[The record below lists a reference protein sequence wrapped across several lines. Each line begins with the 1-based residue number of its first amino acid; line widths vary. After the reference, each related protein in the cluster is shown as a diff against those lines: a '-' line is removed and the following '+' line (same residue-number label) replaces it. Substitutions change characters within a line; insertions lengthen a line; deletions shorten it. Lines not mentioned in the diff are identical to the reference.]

1 MRNLSFGRTVHLL
14 DVENLVG
21 SARPGTREVAT
32 MMTHY
37 RRRVPAGVMDQ
48 YVVAVNHGA
57 LLTVGMA
64 LTGVQL
70 LARSGRDGADNALRE
85 VIMLDHLDARFERVV
100 IGSGDGIFTELAAW
114 LAGLGMLVVVVS
126 RPGALS
132 HGLRRTAREVIPLD
146 LAA

>member
-1 MRNLSFGRTVHLL
+1 MRNLAYGRTVHLL

-21 SARPGTREVAT
+21 SPRPGTSEVTT
-32 MMTHY
+32 MMRHY
-37 RRRVPAGVMDQ
+37 RRRVPAGDMDQ

-57 LLTVGMA
+57 LLPVGMA

-85 VIMLDHLDARFERVV
+85 VILLDQLDARFERVV

-114 LAGLGMLVVVVS
+114 LAGLGVLVVVVS
-126 RPGALS
+126 RPDALS
-132 HGLRRTAREVIPLD
+132 RGLSRTAGEVIPLD